1 MKKILE
7 KFNTTEELA
16 DAYRALESAFTK
28 KCQELARL
36 RDRGS
41 DGEETAETDAQADS
55 DAAAEAEA
63 MRPAEQCGS
72 ESGEKPFDADAVKFF
87 AAFPS
92 AKETVA
98 ELAELLSAVETVDYA
113 AMCTAYAH
121 LLEGRICSPESLAED
136 EDFLAKFIYP
146 SARVRAYFAPA
157 ETPRMIGGGLGAVAP
172 IAKPKTFAQAATL
185 AQQLLNR

>member
-63 MRPAEQCGS
+63 MRPRS
-72 ESGEKPFDADAVKFF
+72 NAD
-87 AAFPS
+87 PS
-92 AKETVA
+92 RER
-98 ELAELLSAVETVDYA
+98 SRS
-113 AMCTAYAH
+113 M
-121 LLEGRICSPESLAED
+121 
-136 EDFLAKFIYP
+136 
-146 SARVRAYFAPA
+146 
-157 ETPRMIGGGLGAVAP
+157 RM
-172 IAKPKTFAQAATL
+172 
-185 AQQLLNR
+185 R